1 MRRREFIAGL
11 AGAAASPL
19 ALPAQQLR
27 RIGALLGGEESDPVA
42 QERVDAFRQK
52 LEQLGWLEGRSAH
65 VDWRWAA
72 NDREK
77 ARAYAAELVGL
88 HPEVIF
94 CSNTI
99 AITDLKQATTTIPIV
114 FASVTEPVANGFV
127 SSLSHPGGN
136 ITGFSDRDPSIG
148 GKLSELI
155 KAITP
160 GLERIAIIFN
170 PAINAGRLP
179 QIVYTAATALGIQPI
194 LTPVADV
201 RGLEEAIASFARQP
215 GGGLVVPA
223 DIFTETHQR
232 LIVELAA
239 RHKLPA
245 IYAFRSNVLAGG
257 LASYGVDQFAQYAGA
272 AGYVDRILKGA
283 KASDLPVQQ
292 PLKYEFIINARTA
305 NALGLTIPETLL
317 ATADEVIN

>member
-1 MRRREFIAGL
+1 MIRPL
-11 AGAAASPL
+11 KSASMP
-19 ALPAQQLR
+19 
-27 RIGALLGGEESDPVA
+27 
-42 QERVDAFRQK
+42 
-52 LEQLGWLEGRSAH
+52 SAEDSTNWGHTVH

-77 ARAYAAELVGL
+77 AHAYAAELIGL

-99 AITDLKQATTTIPIV
+99 AITALKQVTTTVPIV
-114 FASVTEPVANGFV
+114 FASVTDPVANGFV
-127 SSLSHPGGN
+127 SSLPRPGGN

-148 GKLSELI
+148 GKMSELI
-155 KAITP
+155 KAIAP
-160 GLERIAIIFN
+160 DLKRVAIIFN
-170 PAINAGRLP
+170 PATNAGRLP
-179 QIVYTAATALGIQPI
+179 QTVHTAATALGMQPM
-194 LTPVADV
+194 LTPVADL
-201 RGLEEAIASFARQP
+201 RELEGAIASFARQP

-245 IYAFRSNVLAGG
+245 MYAFRSNVLAGG

-283 KASDLPVQQ
+283 KVSDLPVQQ
-292 PLKYEFIINARTA
+292 PLKYEFVVNARTA
-305 NALGLTIPETLL
+305 KTLGLSIPETLL
-317 ATADEVIN
+317 ATADEVIQ